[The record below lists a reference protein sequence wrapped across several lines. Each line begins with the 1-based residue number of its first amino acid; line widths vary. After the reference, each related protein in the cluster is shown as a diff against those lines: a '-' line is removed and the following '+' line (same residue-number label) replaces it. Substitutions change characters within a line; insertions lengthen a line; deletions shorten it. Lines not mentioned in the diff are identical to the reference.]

1 MELCVVSSYAPKLA
15 ARGRNDSTVRSAAA
29 RRGGGA
35 GGGGGGGGRGRRAQ
49 YARALRV
56 SITSRVLTPLAY
68 GASDV

>member
-35 GGGGGGGGRGRRAQ
+35 GGGGGAAGAAGAGGALNTRARCGFQ
-49 YARALRV
+49 SPVAF
-56 SITSRVLTPLAY
+56 
-68 GASDV
+68 